1 MQKVTVPNAVLLG
14 EVGRLVEKGDKVTLL
29 TKGSSMLPFIAGEK
43 DSVLLE
49 SPSELYPGLIALAQI
64 RKGHYVL
71 HRIMEIDGDKV
82 VLMGDGNLHGCEVCH
97 KDNIVAVVSR
107 IIKKDRQID
116 CYGRRH
122 LRHARVWKKLRP
134 IRRWILAVYRRMFI

>member
-1 MQKVTVPNAVLLG
+1 MQKVIVPNEILLG

-29 TKGSSMLPFIAGEK
+29 TKGSSMLPFIKGEK

-49 SPSELYPGLIALAQI
+49 APYELYPGLIALAQV

-71 HRIMEIDGDKV
+71 HRIMEIEGDKV
-82 VLMGDGNLHGCEVCH
+82 ILMGDGNLCGCEVCH
-97 KDNIVAVVSR
+97 KDDIVAVVSR

-116 CYGRRH
+116 CYSRRH
-122 LRHARVWKKLRP
+122 LRHARMWKWLRP
-134 IRRWILAVYRRMFI
+134 VRRWILAVYRRMFI